1 MNYILSTKD
10 LTKTYGKQIA
20 ANKINIHVKKGEIY
34 GLIGRNGAGKTTVL
48 RMISGLSN
56 ATSGTYSINGKSGKD
71 LAKEKKQVGTLI
83 EAPGL
88 YPHLTAYE
96 NMKIK
101 CIAAGKNNR
110 EYINE
115 LLSLV
120 GLSKAANR
128 RAGEFSLGMRQ
139 RLGIALALAGD
150 PEIII
155 LDEPINGLD
164 PQGIVEVREILFK
177 LSKEKGITI
186 ILSSHILDELAKIA
200 DSYGIIHGGV
210 LIDEMTSQQ
219 LDERCGEFIILKTE
233 SNEKAAELLKEMG
246 ITSFELKD
254 NESIRITDSS
264 ANTNEIAKKVIENG
278 IALKEIFINRL
289 TLEEYYLNL
298 TGGAKHV

>member
-1 MNYILSTKD
+1 MNYILSTTD

-115 LLSLV
+115 LLELV
-120 GLSKAANR
+120 GLTKAANR

-186 ILSSHILDELAKIA
+186 IISSHILDELAKIA

-233 SNEKAAELLKEMG
+233 NDEKAAELLKEMG

-254 NESIRITDSS
+254 DSIRITDSS
-264 ANTNEIAKKVIENG
+264 ANTNEIAKKVIAAD
-278 IALKEIFINRL
+278 IALREIFINRL